1 MEGQEQKIQALSLA
15 EGGGKRQFMGTV
27 AIMITTV
34 AVVASLYHLYLAR
47 FGILEALRM
56 RSLHLAWLLPLA
68 FFVYPALRS
77 SPRSRPS
84 TCDLILAFLA
94 FFTTTYVGIWQYE
107 RLTARWVGVDPV
119 TLLDYAGGIILIVLL
134 LEASRRTMGLALTG
148 VLLACLAYLFLGQ
161 YLPFTSAH
169 SGFTLQRIIEHLYL
183 TPEGIFGIPLGASST
198 FVVLYVIFA
207 AFLEKSG
214 VGQFFMDVG
223 SSLVGGARGGP
234 AKVAVVVSAFEGTI
248 TGSAVANTVASG
260 AVTIPMMKRLGYK
273 PHFAAAV
280 EAAASSGGQIMPP
293 VMGVAAFVMA
303 EFLGMSYPRV
313 ALAALLP
320 AILYFLAVGF
330 MVHFEALKMGLRG
343 IPKEELP
350 SFRATFRK
358 GWHLPLPIFLLIG
371 LLVAGYSAYLAA
383 FWSILSTI
391 GVSWVRRE
399 TAMRLREIL
408 SGLAAG
414 AIGTILIAVATAT
427 AGIIVGTI
435 TLTGIGLKFVG
446 FVLSVSGGYLF
457 PALLLAAL
465 SCLILGTGLPTVP
478 AYITVAAVSVPALI
492 DMDVPPLAAHM
503 FAMYFACFATITPPV
518 AVAAYAGAG
527 IAGSSPWKTG
537 WTATRL
543 GAAAY
548 IVPFMFVYGPALLL
562 LDTPQVILLSLV
574 TAMGG
579 TFALAA
585 ALQGWLFIRASMF
598 ERLLLGASAL
608 LLIKTGLM
616 TDAVGLILLFFVFV
630 WQRKKS
636 FKTQR
641 AALETPAMAKQER
654 V

>member
-1 MEGQEQKIQALSLA
+1 MEGKESQVKVLSPA
-15 EGGGKRQFMGTV
+15 EGAGKRQFTGSV
-27 AIMITTV
+27 GWGITTI
-34 AVVASLYHLYLAR
+34 AVLASLYHLYLAR

-68 FFVYPALRS
+68 FLVYPAFRS
-77 SPRSRPS
+77 SPRSKPS
-84 TCDLILAFLA
+84 RWDFILAFLA
-94 FFTTTYVGIWQYE
+94 FLATAYVGIWEYD
-107 RLTARWVGVDPV
+107 RLTTRWLGVDPV
-119 TLLDYAGGIILIVLL
+119 TIGDYFWGLL
-134 LEASRRTMGLALTG
+134 LLLLLIEAGRRTMGLALTG
-148 VLLACLAYLFLGQ
+148 VLLTCLAYLFLGQ
-161 YLPFTSAH
+161 HLPFTFAH
-169 SGFTLQRIIEHLYL
+169 SGFALQRIIEHLYL

-223 SSLVGGARGGP
+223 SSLVGGSRGGP

-248 TGSAVANTVASG
+248 TGSAVANTVGSG

-303 EFLGMSYPRV
+303 EFLGMSYPKV
-313 ALAALLP
+313 ALAATIP
-320 AILYFLAVGF
+320 AILYFMAVGF

-343 IPKEELP
+343 LSKEELP
-350 SFRATFRK
+350 SFWTTFK
-358 GWHLPLPIFLLIG
+358 NGWHLPLPIFILIG

-391 GVSWVRRE
+391 GVSCLRRE
-399 TAMRLREIL
+399 TRMGLRQVL

-457 PALLLAAL
+457 PALLLSAL

-478 AYITVAAVSVPALI
+478 AYITVAAVAVPAII
-492 DMDVPPLAAHM
+492 DMGVPPLAAHM

-527 IAGSSPWKTG
+527 IAGSDPWQTG

-548 IVPFMFVYGPALLL
+548 LVPFMFVYGPALLL
-562 LDTPQVILLSLV
+562 LDTLPSILLSLI
-574 TAMGG
+574 TAIGG

-585 ALQGWLFIRASMF
+585 AIQGWLLIRTSIP
-598 ERLLLGASAL
+598 ERILLGASAL
-608 LLIKTGLM
+608 LLIKPGLL
-616 TDAVGLILLFFVFV
+616 TDVVGAVLLFLIFV
-630 WQRKKS
+630 WQRKKLL
-636 FKTQR
+636 KKKL
-641 AALETPAMAKQER
+641 ALMASAPIIKK
-654 V
+654 

>member
-1 MEGQEQKIQALSLA
+1 MEGQGEKIQALAMA
-15 EGGGKRQFMGTV
+15 EGGGKRQFAG
-27 AIMITTV
+27 AV
-34 AVVASLYHLYLAR
+34 AVVITAVAVMASLYHLYLAR

-56 RSLHLAWLLPLA
+56 RSIHLAWLLPLA
-68 FFVYPALRS
+68 FLVYPALRF

-84 TCDLILAFLA
+84 SWDLLFALLALL
-94 FFTTTYVGIWQYE
+94 TTTYVGIWEYE
-107 RLTARWVGVDPV
+107 RLAARWLGVDPV
-119 TLLDYAGGIILIVLL
+119 TFLDYAGGIILIVLL
-134 LEASRRTMGLALTG
+134 LEAGRRAMGLALTG

-161 YLPFTSAH
+161 HLPFTAAH
-169 SGFTLQRIIEHLYL
+169 SGFTLQRIIEHIYL
-183 TPEGIFGIPLGASST
+183 TPEGIFGIPVGASST

-214 VGQFFMDVG
+214 VGQFFMDMG
-223 SSLVGGARGGP
+223 SSLVGGSRGGP

-248 TGSAVANTVASG
+248 TGSAVANTVGSG

-303 EFLGMSYPRV
+303 EFLGMSYPKV
-313 ALAALLP
+313 ALAAVIP
-320 AILYFLAVGF
+320 ALLYFLAIGF
-330 MVHFEALKMGLRG
+330 MVHFEALKTGLRG
-343 IPKEELP
+343 LPKEELP
-350 SFRATFRK
+350 SFRATLKK
-358 GWHLPLPIFLLIG
+358 GWHLPLPIFILIG

-391 GVSWVRRE
+391 GVSWFRRE
-399 TAMRLREIL
+399 TRMGLREVL

-457 PALLLAAL
+457 PALLLAGL

-478 AYITVAAVSVPALI
+478 AYITVAAVAVPAVI
-492 DMDVPPLAAHM
+492 DMGVPPLAAHM

-527 IAGSSPWKTG
+527 IAGSDPWQTG

-548 IVPFMFVYGPALLL
+548 IVPFMFVYGPALVL
-562 LDTPQVILLSLV
+562 LDTPQMITLALV
-574 TAMGG
+574 TALAG
-579 TFALAA
+579 TFALAS
-585 ALQGWLFIRASMF
+585 ALQGWFLIRASTL

-608 LLIKTGLM
+608 LLIKPGFM
-616 TDAVGLILLFFVFV
+616 TDAVGLALLLGVFI

-636 FKTQR
+636 LKTRR

-654 V
+654 L